1 MKKDICG
8 INTRLRES
16 SAADFKVKIT
26 ENTCIL
32 CNEIF
37 GKRTK
42 NQCLK
47 CKTLKGVK

>member
-26 ENTCIL
+26 QSACNL
-32 CNEIF
+32 CYEIF
-37 GKRTK
+37 GKRTEA
-42 NQCLK
+42 QCLK
-47 CKTLKGVK
+47 CKSN